1 MIVIPQE
8 NDVIEFHRYILER
21 YGGRAGYNNYNL
33 LPSALYSVSYYCT
46 IIESISALFYSLV
59 ENHIWQD
66 GNKRTA
72 CTTILSMIID
82 NNCKLNCTNDELKE
96 LAEETAKGNLT
107 KNNVLNFF
115 YKRLEFNE
123 PHYIYAIIYDDSIR
137 IRNDKK
143 EIKQIK
149 EEIQVEGIEY
159 KIYRVEEKE
168 WLKNKKPEDS
178 DWWKKNGNRLQ
189 RLVVK

>member
-1 MIVIPQE
+1 MITIPQE
-8 NDVIEFHRYILER
+8 NDIIEFHTQILKR
-21 YGGRAGYNNYNL
+21 YGGKEGWNNYNL
-33 LPSALYSVSYYCT
+33 LPSALYSVTYYLT
-46 IIESISALFYSLV
+46 IVEAVASLFYSIV

-72 CTTILSMIID
+72 CTTILSMLID
-82 NNCKLNCTNDELKE
+82 NNCMLKCSDKALQE
-96 LAEETAKGNLT
+96 LAEETARQNLN

-115 YKRLEFNE
+115 YKWLEFNE

-149 EEIQVEGIEY
+149 EEIQEEGIEY

-168 WLKNKKPEDS
+168 WLKNKKPENS
-178 DWWKKNGNRLQ
+178 DWWQRNGSRVQ

>member
-1 MIVIPQE
+1 MITIPQE
-8 NDVIEFHRYILER
+8 NDIIEFHTQILKR
-21 YGGRAGYNNYNL
+21 YGGKEGWNNYNL
-33 LPSALYSVSYYCT
+33 LPSALYSVTYYLT
-46 IIESISALFYSLV
+46 IVEAVASLFYSIV

-72 CTTILSMIID
+72 CTTILSMLID
-82 NNCKLNCTNDELKE
+82 NNCVLKCSDKVLQE
-96 LAEETAKGNLT
+96 LAEETARQNLN

-115 YKRLEFNE
+115 YKWLEFNE

-159 KIYRVEEKE
+159 EIYRVEERE
-168 WLKNKKPEDS
+168 WLKDKKPEDS
-178 DWWKKNGNRLQ
+178 NWWKKNGNRLQ

>member
-1 MIVIPQE
+1 MITIPQE
-8 NDVIEFHRYILER
+8 NDIIEFHTQILKR
-21 YGGRAGYNNYNL
+21 YGGKEGWNNYNL
-33 LPSALYSVSYYCT
+33 LPSALYSVTYYLT
-46 IIESISALFYSLV
+46 IVEAVASLFYSIV

-72 CTTILSMIID
+72 CTTILSMLID
-82 NNCKLNCTNDELKE
+82 NNCMLKCSDKALQE
-96 LAEETAKGNLT
+96 LAEETARQNLN

-115 YKRLEFNE
+115 YKWLEFNE

-149 EEIQVEGIEY
+149 EEIQAEGIEY

-168 WLKNKKPEDS
+168 WLKNKKPENS
-178 DWWKKNGNRLQ
+178 DWWQRNGSRVQ